1 MNVLTASPKTWQLAA
16 RVIRHG
22 GLVVFPTDTVYGIG
36 CDARNHEAIS
46 AIYAAK
52 GRSTLKAIPLLL
64 SGEDGLAK
72 VARHL
77 SPAAQA
83 LAKRYWPGALTLVVD
98 RRAELPEE
106 LGGGETIAVRV
117 PDHGELRAFIRE
129 CGGLIAATSA
139 NRSGS
144 ADALDAR
151 SAAAYFGDSIELIVD
166 GGRVAGG
173 IPSTVVNCAVWP
185 PIVLREGAIR
195 QNEILE
201 AIDAAHR

>member
-1 MNVLTASPKTWQLAA
+1 M
-16 RVIRHG
+16 
-22 GLVVFPTDTVYGIG
+22 VFPTDTVYGIG
-36 CDARNHEAIS
+36 CDARNHAAIS

-64 SGEDGLAK
+64 SDEDSLAT

-77 SPAAQA
+77 PPPAQA
-83 LAKRYWPGALTLVVD
+83 LARRYWPGALTLVVE
-98 RRAELPEE
+98 RRADLPEE

-117 PDHGELRAFIRE
+117 PDHDELRAFIRE

-144 ADALDAR
+144 PDALEAR
-151 SAAAYFGDSIELIVD
+151 SAAAYFGDSVELTVD
-166 GGRVAGG
+166 GGRAAGG

-185 PIVLREGAIR
+185 PLVLREGAIR
-195 QNEILE
+195 QQEILE
-201 AIDAAHR
+201 VIDAAHR

>member
-1 MNVLTASPKTWQLAA
+1 MQILTASPKTWLLAA

-36 CDARNHEAIS
+36 CDARNREAIS

-64 SGEDGLAK
+64 SGEDSLST
-72 VARHL
+72 VASHL
-77 SPAAQA
+77 PPAAEA
-83 LAKRYWPGALTLVVD
+83 LAKKYWPGALTLVVE

-106 LGGGETIAVRV
+106 LGGGGTIAVRV
-117 PDHGELRAFIRE
+117 PDHDELRDFIRE
-129 CGGLIAATSA
+129 CGGFIAATSA

-144 ADALDAR
+144 PEAVDAR
-151 SAAAYFGDSIELIVD
+151 SAAAYFGDSVELIVD
-166 GGRVAGG
+166 GGTVAGG

-201 AIDAAHR
+201 AIDATRR